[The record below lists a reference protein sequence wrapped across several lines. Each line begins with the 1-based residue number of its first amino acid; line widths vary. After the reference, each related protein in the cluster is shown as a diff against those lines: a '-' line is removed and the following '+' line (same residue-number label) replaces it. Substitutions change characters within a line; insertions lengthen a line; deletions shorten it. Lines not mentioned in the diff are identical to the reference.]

1 MKNGLMTLALALTA
15 STQAL
20 AATSTWD
27 IDPVH
32 ANAGFSVRH
41 MMVTNVKGEFGKI
54 TGSLVLD
61 ESDITKSTV
70 EATIDATTIDTREP
84 KRDAHLKSPDFFD
97 VEKYPTLTFKSTKV
111 EKVKGAKDKLKVTG
125 DLTLH
130 GVTKAVILDVE
141 MPATETKLPK
151 EMGGVVKR
159 GARATTTINRQD
171 FGVSWNTKLDGGGV
185 VVGDEVSVTLEIEL
199 NKRVEA
205 AAAAK

>member
-1 MKNGLMTLALALTA
+1 MKNGLAALALALAAPTPA
-15 STQAL
+15 F
-20 AATSTWD
+20 AATSNWD

-32 ANAGFSVRH
+32 AYAGFSVRH
-41 MMVTNVKGEFGKI
+41 MMVTNVKGEFGKV

-97 VEKYPTLTFKSTKV
+97 VEKHPTLTFKSTKV

-125 DLTLH
+125 DLTIR
-130 GVTKAVILDVE
+130 GVTKPVVLDVE
-141 MPATETKLPK
+141 IPATETKLPK

-171 FGVSWNTKLDGGGV
+171 FGVSWNSKLDSGGV

-205 AAAAK
+205 AATK